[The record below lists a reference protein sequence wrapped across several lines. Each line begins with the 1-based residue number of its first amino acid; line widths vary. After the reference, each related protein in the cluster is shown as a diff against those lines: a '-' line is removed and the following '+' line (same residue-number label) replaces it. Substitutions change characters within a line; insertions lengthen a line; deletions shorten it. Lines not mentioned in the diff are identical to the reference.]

1 MKLHVGLVD
10 LELHFLN
17 ALSNANI
24 SYISNVDL
32 DEWNKIA
39 IHDFRSWGRLGS
51 RKRACSSENL
61 KFQNF
66 SGPNHLR

>member
-1 MKLHVGLVD
+1 MKLHAGLVN
-10 LELHFLN
+10 LEHHFLN
-17 ALSNANI
+17 ALSNAKL

-39 IHDFRSWGRLGS
+39 IHDFRSWGGLGS
-51 RKRACSSENL
+51 RKCACSSENL
-61 KFQNF
+61 KIQNF

>member
-1 MKLHVGLVD
+1 MKLHAGLVD
-10 LELHFLN
+10 LELRFLN
-17 ALSNANI
+17 ALSNAKM
-24 SYISNVDL
+24 SYISNVYL

-51 RKRACSSENL
+51 RKRACSGENL
-61 KFQNF
+61 KIQNF

>member
-17 ALSNANI
+17 ALSNAKM

-32 DEWNKIA
+32 NEWNKLA

-51 RKRACSSENL
+51 RKRACSRENL
-61 KFQNF
+61 KLQNF
-66 SGPNHLR
+66 SGPKHLR